1 MTKNS
6 LKSFYQSILTLSC
19 AAFLISCSFAE
30 PPNLTVLKKE
40 LTTYHDS
47 GAYEKELTQ
56 VIMDAQNYILKQAEL
71 NEKANHKEKLAIV
84 LDIDETSLSNYR
96 RMEKRSFGGNR
107 TEFHKDILAA
117 DAPAI
122 EPTLNLFKTAKKHGV
137 KVFFVTGRP
146 LAELSATRKNLIRAG
161 YAHWDGL
168 FLKPN
173 SYNKDTI
180 IPFKAHARATI
191 EKQGY
196 KVIASIGDQYSDIKG
211 GYVKKGFK
219 LPNPYYYLP

>member
-1 MTKNS
+1 MLPNRFKS
-6 LKSFYQSILTLSC
+6 LVAVTC
-19 AAFLISCSFAE
+19 AVFLISCSFAE
-30 PPNLTVLKKE
+30 PPNLTNLKKE
-40 LTTYHDS
+40 LTSYHDS
-47 GAYEKELTQ
+47 GVYEKELAQ
-56 VIMDAQNYILKQAEL
+56 VIMNAQLYILKQAEL
-71 NEKANHKEKLAIV
+71 NKKAEKKEKLAIV
-84 LDIDETSLSNYR
+84 LDIDETSLSNYK

-107 TEFHKDILAA
+107 IEFHKDILAA

-122 EPTLNLFKTAKKHGV
+122 KPTLALFNTAKKHGI

-146 LAELSATRKNLIRAG
+146 LAELSATRKNLMRAG

-180 IPFKAHARATI
+180 IPFKSHAREVI

-196 KVIASIGDQYSDIKG
+196 TVIASIGDQYSDIQG